1 MDDNKNQNFN
11 LRIFPKRCFAVL
23 SPFLG
28 FLFESEAL
36 DSDRLKDCFTA
47 SRVEEEEEGVFINN
61 EDFVGCKIDLIG
73 TTAATV
79 LVSTKLTGGGMI
91 GLTFLM
97 VVLIFLRFSAAC
109 FSPAS
114 TAATFLLLFSRSIFS
129 AAPPRTFTFGVQ
141 ASSLAVMKN

>member
-47 SRVEEEEEGVFINN
+47 SRVEEEEEEGVFINN

-79 LVSTKLTGGGMI
+79 LVSAKLTGSMI

-129 AAPPRTFTFGVQ
+129 AAPPRTFTLGVQ